1 MRRARLQQL
10 PRKIAVPKFSWKL
23 SKVSKAVSC
32 FLLKFT
38 KSSGYLR
45 YFDSDIK
52 NNRKCKT
59 LLYYPDGSTQGLRKI
74 IPEANYSICH
84 NF

>member
-1 MRRARLQQL
+1 MVIEFLTKFDCYEKSPSATIAQ
-10 PRKIAVPKFSWKL
+10 KAVPKFSWKL

-32 FLLKFT
+32 SLLKFT

-59 LLYYPDGSTQGLRKI
+59 LLY
-74 IPEANYSICH
+74 
-84 NF
+84 